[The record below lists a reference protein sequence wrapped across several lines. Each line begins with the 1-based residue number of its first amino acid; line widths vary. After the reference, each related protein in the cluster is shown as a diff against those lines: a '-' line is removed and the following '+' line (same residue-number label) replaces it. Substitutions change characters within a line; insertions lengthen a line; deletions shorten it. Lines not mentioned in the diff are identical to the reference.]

1 MVANLFL
8 TSFWTNTRVQL
19 CNFTTAVFHSE
30 IVGAKG
36 RWIWRLWSPP
46 SRQPCLRQLP
56 TNPGC
61 KHLHFCSEVGG
72 FWWSKYCSFFGFT
85 PRCRSLSHGVVKTP
99 FSTGVTRC
107 LFSVSMTHWYT
118 SGSSYCR
125 LIPPPF
131 LHISLCTT
139 LIVSFNVGT
148 SWLDCSDPRQDHLS
162 QYVGT
167 AIDAITRQITQ
178 QILKIFLNLV
188 NLIWCHIHAAQFVPL
203 YYWMC
208 WAVSSSSSW
217 IFSDSSWSRF
227 KHLYRC
233 QSQGL
238 LQKGPL

>member
-1 MVANLFL
+1 MYNCA
-8 TSFWTNTRVQL
+8 
-19 CNFTTAVFHSE
+19 
-30 IVGAKG
+30 I
-36 RWIWRLWSPP
+36 
-46 SRQPCLRQLP
+46 SRQRYSTLKLWVLKVDEYDGSGRLHLGSPASASYPP
-56 TNPGC
+56 TQAVNIFISAVRLGA
-61 KHLHFCSEVGG
+61 FGG
-72 FWWSKYCSFFGFT
+72 PNIAVFFGFT
-85 PRCRSLSHGVVKTP
+85 PRCRLLSHGVVKTP